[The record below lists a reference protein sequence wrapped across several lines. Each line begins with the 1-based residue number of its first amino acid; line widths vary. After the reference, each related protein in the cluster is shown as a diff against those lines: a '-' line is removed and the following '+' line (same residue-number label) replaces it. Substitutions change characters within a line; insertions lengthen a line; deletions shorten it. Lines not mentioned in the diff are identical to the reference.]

1 MIVETNPASYIL
13 WTKSSSA
20 AAVFCTDTK
29 WVGSCGRESG
39 ILTSVWSSSRLL
51 MRASLLKGAAR
62 GWLSKGN
69 SSSQAGD
76 AESMKRVAKLPSAR
90 EKASFQAAR
99 EMFCCCCWLCC
110 KCTKIMYCH
119 LLVVPSSKKTS
130 LCEAV
135 MWFQQ
140 SSGKRHAV
148 YSGERLSWIVSTAS
162 DENEER
168 VSGIGW
174 RDLRKGR
181 RLGQLQFPKCWC
193 IKEKPCLDRNS

>member
-1 MIVETNPASYIL
+1 
-13 WTKSSSA
+13 
-20 AAVFCTDTK
+20 
-29 WVGSCGRESG
+29 
-39 ILTSVWSSSRLL
+39 

-140 SSGKRHAV
+140 SSGKGTLCTTE
-148 YSGERLSWIVSTAS
+148 SLSA
-162 DENEER
+162 E
-168 VSGIGW
+168 
-174 RDLRKGR
+174 LY
-181 RLGQLQFPKCWC
+181 LQLQTKMRR
-193 IKEKPCLDRNS
+193 EYQESVEET